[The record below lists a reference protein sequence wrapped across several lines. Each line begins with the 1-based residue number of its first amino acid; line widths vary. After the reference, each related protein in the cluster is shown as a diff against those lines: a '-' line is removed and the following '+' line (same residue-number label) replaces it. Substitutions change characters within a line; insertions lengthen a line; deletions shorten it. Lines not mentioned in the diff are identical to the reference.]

1 MLRAELSGNDLFH
14 LSTVRIERGLDYPYA
29 RSFSASLNVSF

>member
-14 LSTVRIERGLDYPYA
+14 LSTVRIDVVWTTRMHALSQL
-29 RSFSASLNVSF
+29 R